1 MDFKNIINMIPNIDI
16 LPRLPESVKITENN
30 ANLEYITNTQDIIDL
45 QNRLQINKW
54 ITEITTKPKNI
65 VYKLI
70 RQNSGYNCD
79 PNDYYHELFMINK
92 NLKTIAKTKLDYINL
107 INRLEQY
114 TATYLINQNKY
125 HASAWNLYQE
135 IKSKI
140 SKL

>member
-1 MDFKNIINMIPNIDI
+1 MHFKNTINMIPNLDV
-16 LPRLPESVKITENN
+16 LPRLPDYVKIKENYT
-30 ANLEYITNTQDIIDL
+30 NLEYRTNTHDIIDSK
-45 QNRLQINKW
+45 NRLQIENW
-54 ITEITTKPKNI
+54 ITEISRKPELI

-114 TATYLINQNKY
+114 TATYLINKNKY

>member
-1 MDFKNIINMIPNIDI
+1 MIPNLDV
-16 LPRLPESVKITENN
+16 LPRLPRLPRLPDYVKIKENYT
-30 ANLEYITNTQDIIDL
+30 NLEYITNTQNIIDSE
-45 QNRLQINKW
+45 NRLQIENW
-54 ITEITTKPKNI
+54 ITEISRKPELI

-92 NLKTIAKTKLDYINL
+92 NLKTIAKTKSDYINL

-125 HASAWNLYQE
+125 HASSWNLYQE

>member
-1 MDFKNIINMIPNIDI
+1 MHFKNTINMIPNLDV
-16 LPRLPESVKITENN
+16 LPRLPDYVKIKENYT
-30 ANLEYITNTQDIIDL
+30 NLEYITNTQDIIDSE
-45 QNRLQINKW
+45 NILQIKNW
-54 ITEITTKPKNI
+54 ITEISKKPELI

-92 NLKTIAKTKLDYINL
+92 NLKTIAKTKSDYINL

>member
-1 MDFKNIINMIPNIDI
+1 MYFKNTINMIPNLDV
-16 LPRLPESVKITENN
+16 LPRLPDYVKIKENHT
-30 ANLEYITNTQDIIDL
+30 NLEYITNTQDIIDSE
-45 QNRLQINKW
+45 NRLQINKW

-92 NLKTIAKTKLDYINL
+92 NLKTIAKTKSDYINL

-125 HASAWNLYQE
+125 HVSAWNLYQE